1 MKMRNMNSLLYSWVK
16 ALPGALLMAVTSLS
30 LLSSCDDFL
39 SIEPQ
44 NEIVLENYWT
54 EEKDVNSV
62 LNSCYAQLES
72 RDCISRM
79 IVWGELRSD
88 NMTTGSGTYHNVQ
101 QILKENILETNDY
114 TNWQCFYQ
122 VINQCNTVIHYAPGV
137 NAIDPNFTDSEL
149 RATIAEAKT
158 LRALCYFYLIRTF
171 RDVPYVTE
179 PSKEDSQDFQV
190 AATPFVQVLDSLIAD
205 VESVKDDAV
214 RSYGEE
220 SVENTCR
227 ITRWACYSLLADL
240 CLWKGEWQK
249 CIDYC
254 NLVIEQK
261 VREYDEA
268 YEKNPT
274 TLTVELYDTYP
285 LISESASGS
294 NFAGNA
300 YNEIFGTGN
309 SFESIFELN
318 FVENQN
324 VTNGAIST
332 FYGST
337 GNKTGQIGVPTFLN
351 SDIFADQNKYF
362 QKTDCRALENM
373 VEQNNK
379 VYIAKYVNQSVSFR
393 TSTTTGA
400 APIVNGTVRSSAY
413 ANWIVY
419 RLTDVMLMR
428 AEAEVELAGDVAE
441 GAVLTE
447 EQTRHYR
454 NAFDCVSAVW
464 KRANNKRT
472 STVGLL
478 VFEDYATSRSTME
491 NLVLDERQR
500 ELMFEGKRWFDLVR
514 LARREGD
521 NSRLIEKVL
530 PKFQENT
537 SAIRI
542 KLSAADVLYWP
553 YNREE
558 LKQNPKLVQNPAYV
572 TDNTELNF

>member
-1 MKMRNMNSLLYSWVK
+1 MLLL
-16 ALPGALLMAVTSLS
+16 AAATQG
-30 LLSSCDDFL
+30 LLSSCSDFL

-54 EEKDVNSV
+54 EEKDVSSV

-88 NMTTGSGTYHNVQ
+88 NMTTGSGTYNNLQ

-158 LRALCYFYLIRTF
+158 IRALCYFYLIRTF

-190 AATPFVQVLDSLIAD
+190 EASPFAQVLDSLIAD

-240 CLWKGEWQK
+240 YLWKGEWQK

-254 NLVIEQK
+254 DLVIDQK
-261 VREYDEA
+261 IRDYEEA

-274 TLTVELYDTYP
+274 TLTIELYDKYP
-285 LISESASGS
+285 LISESASSS
-294 NFAGNA
+294 NYAGNT
-300 YNEIFGTGN
+300 YTEIFGTGN

-318 FVENQN
+318 FVNNQS
-324 VTNGAIST
+324 VTNGAVSS
-332 FYGST
+332 FYGSSS
-337 GNKTGQIGVPTFLN
+337 NKTGQIGVPTFLN
-351 SDIFADQNKYF
+351 SDIFTGQNKYF
-362 QKTDCRALENM
+362 QKTDCRSLENM

-379 VYIAKYVNQSVSFR
+379 VYISKYVNQSVSFR
-393 TSTTTGA
+393 TSTTTGS
-400 APIVNGTVRSSAY
+400 APTVTGTARSSAY
-413 ANWIVY
+413 ANWIIY

-428 AEAEVELAGDVAE
+428 AEAEVELAGDVEE
-441 GAVLTE
+441 GAALTD
-447 EQTRHYR
+447 EQTTHYR
-454 NAFDCVSAVW
+454 NAFDCVSAIW
-464 KRANNKRT
+464 RRANNKRT
-472 STVGLL
+472 STVGVLS
-478 VFEDYATSRSTME
+478 FDTYATSRTTME
-491 NLVLDERQR
+491 DLVLDERQR

-514 LARREGD
+514 LSRREGD

-542 KLSAADVLYWP
+542 KLSTADVLYWP

-572 TDNTELNF
+572 TDNTEQNF

>member
-1 MKMRNMNSLLYSWVK
+1 MKMRNMNSILYSWVK

-88 NMTTGSGTYHNVQ
+88 NMTTGSGTSHNVQ

-294 NFAGNA
+294 NFAGNT

-447 EQTRHYR
+447 EQTQHYR

-464 KRANNKRT
+464 RRANNKRT

-500 ELMFEGKRWFDLVR
+500 VLLFEGKRWFDLVR

>member
-1 MKMRNMNSLLYSWVK
+1 MKMRNMNSLLYSWGK

-294 NFAGNA
+294 NFAGNT

-351 SDIFADQNKYF
+351 SDIFAGQNKYF

-413 ANWIVY
+413 ANWIIY

-447 EQTRHYR
+447 EQTQHYR

-514 LARREGD
+514 LSRREGD